1 MTGNMIQNMRFSIPE
16 VKLTEGEAPN
26 IFNNN
31 DQKYYREEK
40 KLQKI
45 IYKFTWTIVRH
56 ISECLLLS

>member
-40 KLQKI
+40 KTSKNYL
-45 IYKFTWTIVRH
+45 
-56 ISECLLLS
+56 